1 MVLRDRY
8 LIVMFGKHGDSWMAK
23 DFEWMDLQ
31 NPDKGFH
38 KIELEMQVLKYFCE
52 PMIFTMNE
60 NKQKSL

>member
-8 LIVMFGKHGDSWMAK
+8 LVVMFGKHGDSRMAT

-31 NPDKGFH
+31 SPDKGFH
-38 KIELEMQVLKYFCE
+38 KIELEMQGLKYFCE

-60 NKQKSL
+60 NKKISL